1 VQRYYFVS
9 LADKKIISKKKMA
22 HKAGFVNIIGKPN
35 AGKSTLTNALVGEKI
50 SIITEK
56 AQTTRHRI
64 MGIISDKDYQVVFS
78 DTPGIIAPHYKMH
91 EGMMQ
96 FVDTSFKDADVIVY
110 VSPGDE
116 DESRDAKFSE
126 TFARLEKMEV
136 PVLIVINKIDLLD
149 EKKLEEKADFWKQK
163 LPKAEIIPVSASEKF
178 NTDYLLKRIKEL
190 LPEAPSFFPEDQ
202 LTDKSER
209 FIAAEI
215 IREKILKYYQKEIP
229 YSVDVV
235 IEIFKDE
242 PNIIRISSVIFV
254 ERESQ
259 KMILIGQGGKS
270 IKGMGMAARKD
281 MEKFFGK
288 KVFLEQT
295 VKVKKD
301 WRNDENY
308 LKTQGYLE

>member
-1 VQRYYFVS
+1 
-9 LADKKIISKKKMA
+9 MA

-64 MGIISDKDYQVVFS
+64 MGIISDKDFQVVFS

>member
-1 VQRYYFVS
+1 
-9 LADKKIISKKKMA
+9 MA

-50 SIITEK
+50 SIITSK

-64 MGIISDKDYQVVFS
+64 MGIISDKDCQVVFS
-78 DTPGIIAPHYKMH
+78 DTPGIIVPHYKMH
-91 EGMMQ
+91 KGMMQ
-96 FVDTSFKDADVIVY
+96 FVDGSYKDADILVY

-116 DESRDAKFSE
+116 DEGNDEKLADTFSKLAKINI
-126 TFARLEKMEV
+126 
-136 PVLIVINKIDLLD
+136 PVIVAINKIDLLD
-149 EKKLEEKADFWKQK
+149 QQKLEFKAEFWKQK
-163 LPKAEIIPVSASEKF
+163 LPKAEIIPVSAAEKF

-190 LPEAPSFFPEDQ
+190 LPESPAFFPEDQ

-209 FIAAEI
+209 FIASEI
-215 IREKILKYYQKEIP
+215 IREKILKFYDKEIP
-229 YSVDVV
+229 YSVDVQ
-235 IEIFKDE
+235 IESFKDE
-242 PNIIRISSVIFV
+242 RSIIRIAAVIYV

-259 KMILIGQGGKS
+259 KKILIGQQGKS
-270 IKGMGMAARKD
+270 IKGLGMAARKD

-308 LKTQGYLE
+308 LKTHGYLE

>member
-64 MGIISDKDYQVVFS
+64 MGIISDKDFQVVFS

>member
-1 VQRYYFVS
+1 
-9 LADKKIISKKKMA
+9 MA

-50 SIITEK
+50 SIITAK

-116 DESRDAKFSE
+116 DEGRDEKFAE

-136 PVLIVINKIDLLD
+136 PVLVVINKIDLLD
-149 EKKLEEKADFWKQK
+149 NAKLEAKADFWKQK

-190 LPEAPSFFPEDQ
+190 LPDGPAFFPEDQ

-215 IREKILKYYQKEIP
+215 IREKILRYYDKEIP
-229 YSVDVV
+229 YSVDVH
-235 IEIFKDE
+235 IEQFKDE
-242 PNIIRISSVIFV
+242 PTIIRIVAVIYV

-288 KVFLEQT
+288 KIFLETT

-308 LKTQGYLE
+308 LKTHGYLE

>member
-1 VQRYYFVS
+1 
-9 LADKKIISKKKMA
+9 MT
-22 HKAGFVNIIGKPN
+22 HKTGFVNIIGKPN

-50 SIITEK
+50 SIITAK

-116 DESRDAKFSE
+116 DENRDEKFSE
-126 TFARLEKMEV
+126 TIARLEKMEV
-136 PVLIVINKIDLLD
+136 PVIVVINKIDLLD
-149 EKKLEEKADFWKQK
+149 NLKLEAKADFWKQK

-190 LPEAPSFFPEDQ
+190 LPEGPAFFPEDQ

-215 IREKILKYYQKEIP
+215 IREKILRYYEKEIP
-229 YSVDVV
+229 YSVDVH
-235 IEIFKDE
+235 IESFKDE
-242 PNIIRISSVIFV
+242 PTIIRITSVIYV

-259 KMILIGQGGKS
+259 KMILIGHGGKS

-281 MEKFFGK
+281 MEKFFAK
-288 KVFLEQT
+288 KIFLETT

-308 LKTQGYLE
+308 LKTHGYLE

>member
-1 VQRYYFVS
+1 
-9 LADKKIISKKKMA
+9 MA